1 MIRKLL
7 AAAGLTAALLL
18 TAVPANAL
26 SVGDTVC
33 YTADGTGV
41 VNPSNPDDFDYCVTR
56 QPYGG
61 GGGNLPRLC
70 TITAYGMTCTPIA
83 PLQG

>member
-26 SVGDTVC
+26 RVGDTVC
-33 YTADGTGV
+33 YTADGSAV
-41 VNPSNPDDFDYCVTR
+41 VNPSNPDDFDHCVTR
-56 QPYGG
+56 EGSGG
-61 GGGNLPRLC
+61 GGDNLPQLC
-70 TITAYGMTCTPIA
+70 TVTAYGFRCTPLV